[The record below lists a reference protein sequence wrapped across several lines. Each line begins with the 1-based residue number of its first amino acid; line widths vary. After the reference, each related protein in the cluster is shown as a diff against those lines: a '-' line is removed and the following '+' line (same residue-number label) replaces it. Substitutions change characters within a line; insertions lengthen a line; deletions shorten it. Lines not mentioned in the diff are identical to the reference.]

1 MADSRNNPS
10 ADLPQRVTA
19 VLRHH
24 VHHRQSVVVGLS
36 GGVDSVVM
44 THVLREVQP
53 QLGFALSAVHVN
65 HRLSPN
71 ADAWERFC
79 GELCGRLGI
88 DLSVRRVDVI
98 GIAGA
103 GLEGA
108 ARRARYRVYA
118 DTRAQ
123 WIALAHHR
131 DDQAETVLLNLL
143 RGAGV
148 RGAAGMPVVRALDA
162 SQPDGPHL
170 IRPMLTVSRSDI
182 AAYATARG
190 LAWIEDES
198 NAAIRLGRN
207 FLRHEILPRLAAR
220 FPAADARLAQAA
232 AHFAEAQGLL
242 DELARQDLDAASCE
256 GRLQVSALRALGT
269 PRARNLLRS
278 MLSRHGIAMPDTVR
292 LDEVL
297 HQLTSARRDAAVEV
311 PLGERVLRRFRG
323 AVFLS
328 SRQADIPVVP
338 RPWRGESELAW
349 GNRRILFEPVQGEGI
364 GLSSLTREPVTIR
377 ARRGGERFRPDARRP
392 RRTLKNLL
400 QEAGVPPWQ
409 RDGMPLLWC
418 GGQLVW
424 VPGIG
429 VACDYRCP
437 EGEPG
442 VVVTWIDH

>member
-10 ADLPQRVTA
+10 ADLPQLVAA
-19 VLRHH
+19 VLRDH

-79 GELCGRLGI
+79 VELCARLGI
-88 DLSVRRVDVI
+88 DLSVRQVDVV

-108 ARRARYRVYA
+108 ARRARYRAYA
-118 DTRAQ
+118 DTRAH

-131 DDQAETVLLNLL
+131 DDQAETVLLNVL

-148 RGAAGMPVVRALDA
+148 RGAAGIPVVRALDA
-162 SQPDGPHL
+162 SQPDGLRL
-170 IRPMLTVSRSDI
+170 IRPMLTVPRSDI
-182 AAYATARG
+182 AAYAAARG

-207 FLRHEILPRLAAR
+207 YLRHEILPRLAAR
-220 FPAADARLAQAA
+220 FPAANARLAQAA
-232 AHFAEAQGLL
+232 AHFAEVQALL
-242 DELARQDLDAASCE
+242 DELARQDLDAASHE
-256 GRLQVSALRALGT
+256 GRLQVQALRTLGA

-292 LDEVL
+292 LDEML
-297 HQLTSARRDAAVEV
+297 HQLTSAPRDAAVELPV
-311 PLGERVLRRFRG
+311 GEHVLRRFRG
-323 AVFLS
+323 AVYLTS
-328 SRQADIPVVP
+328 PQADIPVAS
-338 RPWRGESELAW
+338 RPWRGETELAW
-349 GNRRILFEPVQGEGI
+349 GNGRILFEPVQGEGI
-364 GLSSLTREPVTIR
+364 DLSALTRGLVTIQG
-377 ARRGGERFRPDARRP
+377 RRGGERFRPDARRP

-400 QEAGVPPWQ
+400 QEAQIPPWQ

-437 EGEPG
+437 PGAAG
-442 VVVTWIDH
+442 VVVTWIEH